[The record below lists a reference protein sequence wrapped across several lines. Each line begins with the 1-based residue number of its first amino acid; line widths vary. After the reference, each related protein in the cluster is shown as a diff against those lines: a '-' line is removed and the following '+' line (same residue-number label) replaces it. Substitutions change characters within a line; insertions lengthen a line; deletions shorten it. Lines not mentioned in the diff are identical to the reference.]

1 MDTYTIM
8 NIPAVINLI
17 KLSLDNTLD
26 SNAWWI
32 FFVAS
37 PRQICKRIHYHYL
50 KQLPEVTKPVNLTEV
65 PLPSWQY
72 PLHTSYLSQPS
83 QPLVV

>member
-1 MDTYTIM
+1 MCIKMDTYIIM

-32 FFVAS
+32 FLFLQAPGKFAS
-37 PRQICKRIHYHYL
+37 TSLSLSEAVTGSHQTRQFNGS
-50 KQLPEVTKPVNLTEV
+50 PP
-65 PLPSWQY
+65 P
-72 PLHTSYLSQPS
+72 
-83 QPLVV
+83 

>member
-1 MDTYTIM
+1 MVD
-8 NIPAVINLI
+8 
-17 KLSLDNTLD
+17 
-26 SNAWWI
+26 
-32 FFVAS
+32 FFFAS

-72 PLHTSYLSQPS
+72 PLHTHTHTHTHTEPSPLQKTLHYGPNCGSELCSVLSER
-83 QPLVV
+83 